1 MRKENV
7 FYRFS
12 CDNMINDLSIFLLLV
27 TMMNSK
33 QFFFL
38 LYEFPIVPLVYFFY
52 MNFLCYLL
60 NRYYYT

>member
-12 CDNMINDLSIFLLLV
+12 CDDMINDLSIFLLLV

-38 LYEFPIVPLVYFFY
+38 LYEFPIVPLVNFFI
-52 MNFLCYLL
+52 
-60 NRYYYT
+60 